1 MKKLFIY
8 ALVAGSLLMAS
19 CGGSAKK
26 AEESKAVVY
35 AKNFVDLELK
45 GDYQGMQLVNAE
57 MDKYIST
64 LSYEEQAKFV
74 EELSAEVDKYVSTL
88 PKEEKVIFEDM
99 TEVSV
104 IIYHTGLAVTENAL
118 AAKLVGEWSGAE
130 GTLTLNK
137 DGKFLH
143 HIGHSAT
150 LPMVL
155 EGSWRV
161 DCSENQKCL
170 ILKYDFDEV
179 LTFTINGE
187 TLEGVGDSEGET
199 YTRL

>member
-1 MKKLFIY
+1 MKKLFIC

-19 CGGSAKK
+19 CGGSSKK
-26 AEESKAVVY
+26 AEVY

-45 GDYQGMQLVNAE
+45 GDYQGMKLVNAE

-118 AAKLVGEWSGAE
+118 AAKFVGEWFGAG

-137 DGKFLH
+137 DGKFIH
-143 HIGHSAT
+143 HMGHSAT
-150 LPMVL
+150 LPMI
-155 EGSWRV
+155 EKGSWRM
-161 DCSENQKCL
+161 DCGEGQKNL
-170 ILKYDFDEV
+170 VLMYDGGDPV
-179 LTFTINGE
+179 YYAVSGE
-187 TLEGVGDSEGET
+187 TLEGVGDAEGET

>member
-1 MKKLFIY
+1 
-8 ALVAGSLLMAS
+8 MAS

-45 GDYQGMQLVNAE
+45 EDYQGMELATAE
-57 MDKYIST
+57 MNKYMST

-88 PKEEKVIFEDM
+88 PKEEKVKFEDM

-104 IIYHTGLAVTENAL
+104 TIYYTGLAVTENAL
-118 AAKLVGEWSGAE
+118 AAKLVGEWFGV
-130 GTLTLNK
+130 GGHLTLNK
-137 DGKFLH
+137 DGKFIH
-143 HIGHSAT
+143 HMGHSAT
-150 LPMVL
+150 MPMI
-155 EGSWRV
+155 ETGSWRM
-161 DCSENQKCL
+161 DCGEGQKNL
-170 ILKYDFDEV
+170 VLMYDSGDTV
-179 LTFTINGE
+179 YYAVSGE
-187 TLEGVGDSEGET
+187 MLEGVGDDEGET